1 MHIDVADLRDFYAS
15 PLGAVV
21 RRLLMGRLQTRWR
34 KPTGGVMIGL
44 GYAIPYLGAFRNGSV
59 RCGAFMPS
67 GQGALVWPVEGLK
80 QSVLVDEEQL
90 PLPDNSVDRML
101 VVHGLE
107 TAERVQPVL
116 REMWR
121 TLSPEGRLLM
131 VVPNRRGIWART
143 DRTPF
148 GQGRPYSR
156 VQLEGMLKDAMF
168 APIEWAEA
176 LYVPP
181 FSRDMLLRSA
191 IAWERIGARLMPGFA
206 GVIIVEAAKELIAPI
221 AKPKKALVLP
231 EIITAPGHAVRPASR
246 QNLERAEGGGP
257 SPTNRL
263 PARGDGA

>member
-21 RRLLMGRLQTRWR
+21 RRLVMGRLQTRWR
-34 KPTGGVMIGL
+34 KPMGGVVIGL
-44 GYAIPYLGAFRNGSV
+44 GYAIPYLGAFRNRSV

-67 GQGALVWPVEGLK
+67 GQGALVWPREGLK
-80 QSVLVDEEQL
+80 QAVLIDEEQL
-90 PLPDNSVDRML
+90 PLPDNSVDRLL

-116 REMWR
+116 REIWR
-121 TLSPEGRLLM
+121 ALSPEGRLLM

-148 GQGRPYSR
+148 GYGRPYSR

-181 FSRDMLLRSA
+181 FSRDILLRSA
-191 IAWERIGARLMPGFA
+191 IAWERVGARLIPGFA

-221 AKPKKALVLP
+221 AKPKKTLVLP
-231 EIITAPGHAVRPASR
+231 EIITTPGHAVRPASR
-246 QNLERAEGGGP
+246 QRRERDE
-257 SPTNRL
+257 
-263 PARGDGA
+263 GDGFSSRVSSPVRSDGA